1 MESTIVIA
9 GTSTGTNS
17 SNLPTLGA
25 FGPRA
30 FRTIEG
36 SFGSR
41 ERSARRTVPAPK
53 STFDPTQ
60 DVTSVRIT

>member
-9 GTSTGTNS
+9 GTSTGTDS

-30 FRTIEG
+30 FRTTGG
-36 SFGSR
+36 SFGAR

-53 STFDPTQ
+53 PIFDPTQ